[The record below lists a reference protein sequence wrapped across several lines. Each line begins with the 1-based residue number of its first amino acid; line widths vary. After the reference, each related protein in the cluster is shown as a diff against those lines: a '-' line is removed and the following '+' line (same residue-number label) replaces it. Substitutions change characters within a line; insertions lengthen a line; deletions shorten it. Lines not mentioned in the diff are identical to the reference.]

1 MQRSSVLNYLK
12 DPLYLYHKIQ
22 FEQTWNRNN
31 FEKKG
36 KRKERNK
43 TRDKKETRLQFIQ
56 HAFSITNLIYR
67 IWRCELN

>member
-1 MQRSSVLNYLK
+1 MHTSEYNPFIVQQSSVLNYLK

-36 KRKERNK
+36 KEKREIKPEIKRKRDCNLSS
-43 TRDKKETRLQFIQ
+43 TRFQ
-56 HAFSITNLIYR
+56 
-67 IWRCELN
+67 